1 VTVRRR
7 TKEFR
12 HFTIGGEMS
21 VDDVEVQ
28 EEEVEQVS
36 CRWCGA
42 TDDQIE
48 TLVEPLDERH
58 A

>member
-7 TKEFR
+7 TKEFC

-28 EEEVEQVS
+28 EEEVEQVA

-42 TDDQIE
+42 TGDQIE
-48 TLVEPLDERH
+48 ILAEPLDERQ